1 MEIKRKALIVEDE
14 AVWIETVK
22 KALISGGFE
31 VKTAAS
37 YPDAEDI
44 LKSEFFHIALV
55 DLKLSNPEG
64 NTFGVDVLEYIK
76 KEYPDCHCLIYTQHA
91 GELEYAATVIECL
104 SVPNIIACGCYKK
117 DEHTDLNDIKSDF
130 IEPTWDNFIKI
141 NHEIEIIP
149 EGFDLNRMLIKQ
161 FGKKNPKIVVES
173 LLSIIGKLFYGDNKI
188 EKVILSPFKQGFS
201 RSILFMASV
210 KSNLLKGRPG
220 KQVIIKFGE
229 IKIIKQESINYD
241 KCVQWFLTLNQSV
254 QKLSYK
260 ELNGYAA
267 ILYTFAGDSP
277 KNILTFA
284 EGIKE
289 KDENKDEIIRDS
301 VLNMFNPKRRDWYHH
316 SVIEKGRHIRTYY
329 LESVLHKTPAE
340 LTKEFETKILKS
352 KNANI
357 DIKDNKKSIFF
368 KDFNTKIP
376 NPYLFCNSHPFMD
389 DFSTCIIHGDLNT
402 NNIIIDS
409 NGQWYLIDYA
419 HTGRG
424 HVFLDFINLELNIR
438 HNLFWENGI
447 PFTLKEMHNFEKSI
461 IDKFEVDERNIP
473 SANMDDDRKYYLEKA
488 RHLILLIRQRAS
500 ENFKDEPKR
509 LYNLGLF
516 YMALEMTTKRMEGG
530 VNEKRHF
537 IMLAGL
543 LTNYLDKK

>member
-1 MEIKRKALIVEDE
+1 MKIKRKVLVVEDKDVWMEPVKEALIN
-14 AVWIETVK
+14 
-22 KALISGGFE
+22 GGFE

-37 YPDAEDI
+37 YPDAEDL
-44 LKSEFFHIALV
+44 LKNEFFHIALV
-55 DLKLSNPEG
+55 DLVLGKPEG
-64 NTFGVDVLEYIK
+64 NTFGVEVLEYIR
-76 KEYPDCHCLIYTQHA
+76 EYYPDCHCLIYTQHA
-91 GELEYAATVIECL
+91 GESGYAETVIECL
-104 SVPNIIACGCYKK
+104 SVPNIIARGCYRK
-117 DEHTDLNDIKSDF
+117 DKHCDLNDIKSEF
-130 IEPTWDNFIKI
+130 FEPTWDNFIKI
-141 NHEIEIIP
+141 NHKIEIIP

-161 FGKKNPKIVVES
+161 FGKKNPKMVVES
-173 LLSIIGKLFYGDNKI
+173 LLSIIGKLFYGDNEI

-201 RSILFMASV
+201 KSILFKASV
-210 KSNLLKGRPG
+210 QSNLLKKRPG

-229 IKIIKQESINYD
+229 KKIIKQESINYD

-289 KDENKDEIIRDS
+289 KDENKDEIIRRS
-301 VLNMFNPKRRDWYHH
+301 ISNMFNPERRDWYHPD
-316 SVIEKGRHIRTYY
+316 VIEKELPIRSYY
-329 LESVLHKTPAE
+329 LESVLDKNPAD
-340 LTKEFETKILKS
+340 LTKIFIDKILKS

-357 DIKDNKKSIFF
+357 EVKDKNKSLYFD
-368 KDFNTKIP
+368 DFNIKIP
-376 NPYLFCNSHPFMD
+376 DPYLFSKSHPFME

-402 NNIIIDS
+402 NNIIVDS
-409 NGQWYLIDYA
+409 KGKWYLIDYA

-438 HNLFWENGI
+438 HNLFWENDI
-447 PFTLKEMHNFEKSI
+447 PFNLKEILNFEKSI
-461 IDKFEVDERNIP
+461 INKFEVDEGNMP
-473 SANMDDDRKYYLEKA
+473 SADMEDKKYYLEKA
-488 RHLILLIRQRAS
+488 KHLILLIRQRAS
-500 ENFKDEPKR
+500 DNFKDEPKR

-530 VNEKRHF
+530 VDEIRHF

>member
-1 MEIKRKALIVEDE
+1 MKIKRKVLVVEDKDVWMEPVKEALIN
-14 AVWIETVK
+14 
-22 KALISGGFE
+22 GGFE
-31 VKTAAS
+31 VKSAAS
-37 YPDAEDI
+37 YPDAEDL
-44 LKSEFFHIALV
+44 LKNEFFHIALV
-55 DLKLSNPEG
+55 DLELGEPEG
-64 NTFGVDVLEYIK
+64 NTYGVEVLEYIK
-76 KEYPDCHCLIYTQHA
+76 EYYPDCHCLIYTQHA
-91 GELEYAATVIECL
+91 FDREYTETVINCL
-104 SVPNIIACGCYKK
+104 SVPNIIARGCYMKNVRY
-117 DEHTDLNDIKSDF
+117 DLDDVKSEF
-130 IEPTWDNFIKI
+130 FEPTWDNFIKI

-149 EGFDLNRMLIKQ
+149 EGFDLDGMLIEQ
-161 FGKKNPKIVVES
+161 FGKKNLKMVKES
-173 LLSIIGKLFYGDNKI
+173 LLSIIGKLFYGDNEI
-188 EKVILSPFKQGFS
+188 EKVILNPFKQGYS
-201 RSILFMASV
+201 KSILFKASV
-210 KSNLLKGRPG
+210 KSNLLKERPG

-229 IKIIKQESINYD
+229 KKIIKQESINYD

-260 ELNGYAA
+260 ELNDYAA

-289 KDENKDEIIRDS
+289 KDENKDEIIRRS
-301 VLNMFNPKRRDWYHH
+301 ISNMFNPERRDWYHPD
-316 SVIEKGRHIRTYY
+316 VIEKERSIRKYY
-329 LESVLHKTPAE
+329 LESVLHKTPAD
-340 LTKEFETKILKS
+340 LTKIFIDEILKS

-357 DIKDNKKSIFF
+357 EF
-368 KDFNTKIP
+368 KDKDKSLYFDNIKIP
-376 NPYLFCNSHPFMD
+376 DPYLFSNSQPFME

-409 NGQWYLIDYA
+409 KGKWYLIDYA

-447 PFTLKEMHNFEKSI
+447 LFTLKEMHNFEKSI
-461 IDKFEVDERNIP
+461 IDKFGVDEGNMP
-473 SANMDDDRKYYLEKA
+473 SADMENKKYYLEKA
-488 RHLILLIRQRAS
+488 KHLILLIRRMAS
-500 ENFKDEPKR
+500 DNFKDEPKR

-530 VNEKRHF
+530 VNEKKHF

-543 LTNYLDKK
+543 LTKYLDKK